1 MTLQAVEVDQEIDVA
16 VEIVDGC
23 VVGDE
28 LEDG

>member
-1 MTLQAVEVDQEIDVA
+1 MTLQAVEIDQQIDVA